1 MAFFVENENRNWA
14 TLHVNVIR
22 LLFLFWVLISKTFK
36 HSTVLESPN
45 KWASLENNP
54 KQIIRWGLGG
64 MGGCHDNQECVLGT
78 SWWKHTTKQTKR
90 PNRRNINDQ
99 TVLMLKE
106 KNYSCDISNN
116 KNSRNIIMLSHI
128 CFVNSILIALGCI
141 EWEDVFLVQ
150 CRQESKKW
158 NRGIIIHVGILEGG
172 TKEKGDVD
180 LVL

>member
-99 TVLMLKE
+99 TDKTAKQTKHKRPNRRNKRPNSSHAQRE
-106 KNYSCDISNN
+106 KLFMWHQQQQ
-116 KNSRNIIMLSHI
+116 K
-128 CFVNSILIALGCI
+128 F
-141 EWEDVFLVQ
+141 
-150 CRQESKKW
+150 
-158 NRGIIIHVGILEGG
+158 
-172 TKEKGDVD
+172 TKYYNAFPH
-180 LVL
+180 LFCQ